1 VIEEAEPGTEKLV
14 ETGTTVGTESRA
26 EIENQAATENPV
38 GIENQAEIDDPAETE
53 NKAEIERKVEANQE
67 IEASREAD
75 QKKKANQTEKL
86 ENIEVVEAH
95 LALLPRMVHLKER
108 QIVQGPALGPSS
120 ASVDPNPEV
129 VVGRPLA
136 IVVPDLVPV
145 QFPASDLRRSQ
156 FSICLRSANQK
167 SCDVFSND
175 TVELRNATWCPIE
188 GETK

>member
-1 VIEEAEPGTEKLV
+1 MIEEAEPGTEKLV
-14 ETGTTVGTESRA
+14 ETGTTVGTESPA
-26 EIENQAATENPV
+26 EIVNQAATENPV
-38 GIENQAEIDDPAETE
+38 VIENQAEIDDPAETE

-67 IEASREAD
+67 IEASPEAD
-75 QKKKANQTEKL
+75 QKKKADQTEKL
-86 ENIEVVEAH
+86 ENIEAH

-136 IVVPDLVPV
+136 IVVPGPVPV
-145 QFPASDLRRSQ
+145 QFPASDPRRSQ